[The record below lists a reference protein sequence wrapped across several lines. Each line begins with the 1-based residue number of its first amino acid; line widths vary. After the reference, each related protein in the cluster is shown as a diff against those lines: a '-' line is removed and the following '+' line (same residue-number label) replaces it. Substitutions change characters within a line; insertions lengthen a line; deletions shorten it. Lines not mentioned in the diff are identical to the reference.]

1 MHKVGPFH
9 TSPDICEAY
18 NTQYLTHGM
27 ARISAV
33 PICKPQANTCS
44 WHEQFRYKHILFL
57 FPTKGKVSTG
67 MMQILD
73 TSPSYIIQAIVYRKE
88 V

>member
-33 PICKPQANTCS
+33 PICKPQAIHALGMSNLGANTSSSC
-44 WHEQFRYKHILFL
+44 FL
-57 FPTKGKVSTG
+57 LRAKCLLV
-67 MMQILD
+67 
-73 TSPSYIIQAIVYRKE
+73 
-88 V
+88 